1 MDPVTTSAI
10 AWLYA
15 LIPLC
20 FVIPALRVRTADLSA
35 VRQEWRLPS
44 AAACL
49 ALILAVILALVPVA
63 PQSVHLLAA
72 PGEGMHSLIQ
82 LSIRIDLLTRL
93 MLVLVSFI
101 AWVILRYSRHYLA
114 GDRGQPRY
122 LRALLLTLAA
132 VVMLITTNNLLV
144 LAFAWIMTGV
154 GLHSLLTYYGERA
167 PARLAARKKF
177 VLSRLADIL
186 LLLALVLIAGSL
198 HTLEI
203 NEIQARLAGLDAVPA
218 AVTASAVLIAL
229 AAILKCAQLPFH
241 GWLIQV
247 MEAPT
252 PVSALL
258 HAGIV
263 NIGGFV
269 LIRLAALIS
278 TSNAAEWLLVVVGSL
293 TAVIAAL
300 VMTTRISIKVKL
312 AWSTCAQMGFMLLQ
326 CGLGAYELALLHL
339 LAHSLYK
346 AHAFLSSGSTVA
358 AQRIADLSP
367 PAHRAGFV
375 ARLLSGALSVGLV
388 LMLLHAI
395 HRNEGVADASAVLAV
410 VLALSLPQLALAGG
424 KGIRAR
430 IAMLGVAAGV
440 TLLYGFWH
448 QLFEGRLA
456 LGMPADLDGLRM
468 TIPLALFG
476 TLFVLQSWLAA
487 HPQGRLARAL
497 YPHVFAGF
505 YLDEIYT
512 RLVARFWPLAR
523 RPQPQST
530 SLPLATPELPT

>member
-1 MDPVTTSAI
+1 MDLLTTSAI

-15 LIPLC
+15 LIPLLY
-20 FVIPALRVRTADLSA
+20 VVPALVVRTADLSL
-35 VRQEWRLPS
+35 VRRNWRL
-44 AAACL
+44 AGAVACL
-49 ALILAVILALVPVA
+49 ALVLAVMLALIPAA
-63 PQSVHLLAA
+63 PQSVHLLALH
-72 PGEGMHSLIQ
+72 GTDSLALLQ

-114 GDRGQPRY
+114 GDAGQPRY
-122 LRALLLTLAA
+122 LRSLLLTLAA

-177 VLSRLADIL
+177 VLSRLADGL
-186 LLLALVLIAGSL
+186 LLLALVLLVGSL

-203 NEIQARLAGLDAVPA
+203 DEIGTRLAAMETVPA

-229 AAILKCAQLPFH
+229 SAILKCAQLPFH

-269 LIRLAALIS
+269 LIRLAALI
-278 TSNAAEWLLVVVGSL
+278 TAAPAAERLLVVVGSL

-358 AQRIADLSP
+358 AQRVADLAP
-367 PAHRAGFV
+367 PARRAGFA
-375 ARLLSGALSVGLV
+375 ARLLSGALCVGLV
-388 LMLLHAI
+388 LLVLHAL
-395 HRNEGVADASAVLAV
+395 HRERGIPDATAVLAV

-424 KGIRAR
+424 TAGGR
-430 IAMLGVAAGV
+430 IVMLGLAGGVA
-440 TLLYGFWH
+440 LLYGFWH
-448 QLFEGRLA
+448 QLFEGRLG
-456 LGMPADLDGLRM
+456 LGVPAVLDGLRM
-468 TIPLALFG
+468 AIPLVLFSA
-476 TLFVLQSWLAA
+476 LFVLQSWLAA
-487 HPQGRLARAL
+487 YPQGRLARAL

-505 YLDEIYT
+505 YLDEAYT
-512 RLVARFWPLAR
+512 RLVARLWPLAR
-523 RPQPQST
+523 TPRRHAA
-530 SLPLATPELPT
+530 SLPLATPEFPS